1 MSPRRD
7 DSTAAH
13 LRGVHKRTY
22 EALHRH
28 PPPDDLTW
36 GDVRALIGALAE
48 VQDGRKGEFK
58 ATRRGVMAT
67 FHAGR
72 DRELLSAD
80 ERVEVQRFFERSN
93 EGVSMAVVA
102 EGTELLVAI
111 DADGVRL
118 YRLQLRDSVPRH
130 LEPFHA
136 NGYAAELRSSHAQA
150 KKGPPQPVRL
160 GFYKELAR
168 ALRGVE
174 RILLLAC
181 GEGGASALETLRAEL
196 ERSHPEVARK
206 VVGALA
212 LELPRGKRASDE
224 QLLKRAREFYAEQR

>member
-1 MSPRRD
+1 MTPRRD
-7 DSTAAH
+7 DATAAQ
-13 LRGVHKRTY
+13 LRGLLKRTY

-80 ERVEVQRFFERSN
+80 ERVEVQHFFERSN

-111 DADGVRL
+111 DAEGARL
-118 YRLQLRDSVPRH
+118 YRIQLRDAVPRQ

-136 NGYAAELRSSHAQA
+136 NGYAAELRSSHTQ
-150 KKGPPQPVRL
+150 KKGPPEPVRL
-160 GFYKELAR
+160 NFYKELAR

-174 RILLLAC
+174 GILLVAC
-181 GEGGASALETLRAEL
+181 GDGGASALEALRAEL

-206 VVGALA
+206 VLGALA
-212 LELPRGKRASDE
+212 LKVPKGKRASDE
-224 QLLKRAREFYAEQR
+224 QLLKRTREFFAERG